1 MPVLVFIY
9 YFNLLPLP
17 HTSIPSNVQSQ
28 CAAIA
33 PASTWTH
40 FSAVASVV
48 ISITAFSSQKL
59 MTGTAFVT
67 LNNIN
72 KVPGVFLSHLL
83 FSAILEF
90 PMVVGLS
97 LSLVSAFLFA
107 LFSDTKKSISNH
119 AVFQMSL
126 VFFIVSTIFLYS
138 GFKFAAL
145 FQLDPIPLQFIGIYA
160 PAVIK
165 ALPALLMSL
174 LIFCSTPGPLL
185 FQRPASYVALA
196 LAFSACGDFALELP
210 DIANSSTS
218 LKSQLFMVGM
228 AFFAMAQWFF
238 ITAFSLNNVPIHPS
252 RAVAPY
258 ALAFAALFAMKDG
271 IMKEAA
277 SDIGLGVGIVFYAIL
292 LAGCAWR
299 ASARVGFTPAQT
311 QFNPIMLFKQ
321 QTVTAAAVVFML
333 SDLLIA
339 WGKFHADTG
348 VSGHALVM
356 TLYWLAQGL
365 YTASMLHYE
374 SSSGMMR
381 AVGGLLFVSIAAS
394 VLVAHAA
401 YGREVAD
408 VSSND
413 FTVVTTPPS

>member
-1 MPVLVFIY
+1 
-9 YFNLLPLP
+9 
-17 HTSIPSNVQSQ
+17 
-28 CAAIA
+28 
-33 PASTWTH
+33 
-40 FSAVASVV
+40 
-48 ISITAFSSQKL
+48 
-59 MTGTAFVT
+59 
-67 LNNIN
+67 
-72 KVPGVFLSHLL
+72 
-83 FSAILEF
+83 
-90 PMVVGLS
+90 
-97 LSLVSAFLFA
+97 
-107 LFSDTKKSISNH
+107 
-119 AVFQMSL
+119 
-126 VFFIVSTIFLYS
+126 
-138 GFKFAAL
+138 
-145 FQLDPIPLQFIGIYA
+145 
-160 PAVIK
+160 
-165 ALPALLMSL
+165 
-174 LIFCSTPGPLL
+174 
-185 FQRPASYVALA
+185 
-196 LAFSACGDFALELP
+196 
-210 DIANSSTS
+210 
-218 LKSQLFMVGM
+218 
-228 AFFAMAQWFF
+228 
-238 ITAFSLNNVPIHPS
+238 
-252 RAVAPY
+252 
-258 ALAFAALFAMKDG
+258 MKDG

-321 QTVTAAAVVFML
+321 QTVTAAAFVFML